1 MLSMQQCA
9 VAIMMPHLQPMHL
22 LVWQVSE
29 ATKQSTAASLM
40 IETVLRYS
48 MCNTSGHIGVH
59 TYVKRKQIGMLT
71 H

>member
-9 VAIMMPHLQPMHL
+9 VEIMMLHLQHMHL

-29 ATKQSTAASLM
+29 ATKQSTAASLI
-40 IETVLRYS
+40 IETVLCYC

-59 TYVKRKQIGMLT
+59 TYIKRKQIDMLT